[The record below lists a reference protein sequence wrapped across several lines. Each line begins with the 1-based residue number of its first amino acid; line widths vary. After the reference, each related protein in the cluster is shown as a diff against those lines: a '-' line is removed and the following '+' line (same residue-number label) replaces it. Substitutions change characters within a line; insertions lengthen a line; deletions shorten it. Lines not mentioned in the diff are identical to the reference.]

1 MPGLLL
7 AAVLSGCAAT
17 GRRSHSPW
25 KVSSTTEF
33 VARTPPPPARNSPA
47 MRQGLREILAMQ
59 AGASPEKIA
68 SARWTYEFSVFTFS
82 LAIGPSFTEKHY
94 PHTARIFGKL
104 NALVAR
110 VNDGVKDYYRS
121 PHPFQVDSR
130 VKRFVIAI
138 PGYDYPSFHS
148 ARCAV
153 FERVL
158 TLLDPTR
165 AGEFRATSHRV
176 EQDRVFAG
184 EHFPYSIVAGR
195 NLGEMIFN
203 ELMQDPNFRA
213 DVAALKSSEWTPP
226 PDSRN
231 SFQAGGSATP
241 KPRTA
246 FPRLPCPARK
256 HPAH

>member
-1 MPGLLL
+1 MPCYKFVRENVPCLLF
-7 AAVLSGCAAT
+7 AVLLSGCAAT
-17 GRRSHSPW
+17 GKLSQSPW
-25 KVSSTTEF
+25 KVSSTKEF
-33 VARTPPPPARNSPA
+33 VAKTPPPPARNSPA
-47 MRQGLREILAMQ
+47 MRKGLREILAIQ
-59 AGASPEKIA
+59 AGATPEKIA

-82 LAIGPSFTEKHY
+82 LALGPSFTEKNY
-94 PHTARIFGKL
+94 PRTARIFGKL

-158 TLLDPTR
+158 TILDPAR

-184 EHFPYSIVAGR
+184 EHFPYSIVAGS
-195 NLGEMIFN
+195 NLGEMIFK

-231 SFQAGGSATP
+231 SFQAGG
-241 KPRTA
+241 
-246 FPRLPCPARK
+246 
-256 HPAH
+256 

>member
-1 MPGLLL
+1 MPFYKIARHNVTGLLL
-7 AAVLSGCAAT
+7 AALVTGCATA
-17 GRRSHSPW
+17 GHESRCPW
-25 KVSSTTEF
+25 KVSSTKEF
-33 VARTPPPPARNSPA
+33 IARTPPPPARNSPA

-59 AGASPEKIA
+59 AGATPEKIA

-82 LAIGPSFTEKHY
+82 LALGPSFTEKNY

-104 NALVAR
+104 NALVSR
-110 VNDGVKDYYRS
+110 VNGGVKDYYRS

-130 VKRFVIAI
+130 VKRFVIAV
-138 PGYDYPSFHS
+138 PGFDYPSFHS

-158 TLLDPTR
+158 AMLDPSRTR
-165 AGEFRATSHRV
+165 EFQESSTRI

-195 NLGEMIFN
+195 RLGKLIFD

-231 SFQAGGSATP
+231 SFQARGKATP
-241 KPRTA
+241 
-246 FPRLPCPARK
+246 
-256 HPAH
+256 

>member
-1 MPGLLL
+1 MPCYKIIRNNVPGLLIAGL
-7 AAVLSGCAAT
+7 LSGCAAA
-17 GRRSHSPW
+17 GHVPRCPW
-25 KVSSTTEF
+25 KVSSTKEF
-33 VARTPPPPARNSPA
+33 VATTPPPPARNSPA

-59 AGASPEKIA
+59 AGATPEKIA

-82 LAIGPSFTEKHY
+82 LALGPSFTAEKY
-94 PHTARIFGKL
+94 PATARLFGKL

-110 VNDGVKDYYRS
+110 VNGGVKDYYRS

-130 VKRFVIAI
+130 VKRFVIAV
-138 PGYDYPSFHS
+138 PGFDYPSFHS

-158 TLLDPTR
+158 AMLDASRTR
-165 AGEFRATSHRV
+165 EFQASSARI

-195 NLGEMIFN
+195 RLGEMIFK

-231 SFQAGGSATP
+231 SFQVGGNPTP
-241 KPRTA
+241 
-246 FPRLPCPARK
+246 
-256 HPAH
+256 